1 MLLGW
6 IGYNKDINVPGQ
18 ISTMLKGYGS
28 ASLEFGNCIN
38 EGTVKVFLNDKEIGS
53 TIDKKERKTI
63 QFEFWHG
70 DTLVLKEEKKGM
82 ILFSDFKYTCTGD
95 FFYVVD
101 ITICIKS

>member
-18 ISTMLKGYGS
+18 ISTELKGYGS

-63 QFEFWHG
+63 QFEFWDG
-70 DTLVLKEEKKGM
+70 DTLVIKEENNGM
-82 ILFSDFKYTCTGD
+82 ILFSDFKYTCIGD
-95 FFYVVD
+95 F
-101 ITICIKS
+101 CSCS